1 MFTEKEVSCQRKK
14 YFVKG
19 GNFVSNATIKREFE
33 LKFPVRHVRCQK
45 FPVGNTHTPTGKM
58 TPWGSVRGED
68 TDFPSFTLKIFETRR
83 GGGSKKFTLPCS

>member
-1 MFTEKEVSCQRKK
+1 MTLFGGRNFFSEEEISCQRKEFLVRGRNLFTEEEISCQRKK

-58 TPWGSVRGED
+58 TP
-68 TDFPSFTLKIFETRR
+68 
-83 GGGSKKFTLPCS
+83 